1 VVDGP
6 HEPHEIEHGPER
18 TVAGSFWIGLGRSC
32 LRRAGQAIT
41 VTPEI
46 RGDGGIVVGLPAR
59 QGSMR
64 AWIETTSDAEH
75 QRARRIPRN

>member
-41 VTPEI
+41 VTPEDTG
-46 RGDGGIVVGLPAR
+46 RRWYSRRASGAPGVHAR
-59 QGSMR
+59 M
-64 AWIETTSDAEH
+64 D
-75 QRARRIPRN
+75 